1 MFNKIEK
8 TWLGLKSNVDYLA
21 SGAKKQP
28 FTVLF
33 LGSVFGFFIGTLSSV
48 GVHLIKDSAME
59 NSGEKFEDVVTTRDD
74 GHLYRLPDDCDMD
87 YTYYLIGRDKGGK
100 LALSAGGSSSMVNV
114 LSADEQKDQREDM
127 QNCLGHLADWAK
139 NDNFKFADDFHYLS
153 NITYSSP
160 VVINDIVDEK
170 QYLRID
176 IIDGVPSGDAA
187 NWRMDKI
194 VKDKDAY
201 NEDGDNKSLYLR
213 EFSSAVVG
221 FVDYLQAPQKQEIY
235 YQGEQI
241 KNADQYP
248 VYDYNGLSFAK
259 VMKIYG
265 GATLLSMFMLA
276 GPMGNRSGTGY
287 REREDKRRARINEI
301 NQMSGRSKPLM

>member
-21 SGAKKQP
+21 SGVKKQP
-28 FTVLF
+28 FTVLIM
-33 LGSVFGFFIGTLSSV
+33 GSVFGFFIGTLSNI

-74 GHLYRLPDDCDMD
+74 GRLYRFPDDCDMD
-87 YTYYLIGRDKGGK
+87 YSYYLIGRDKSGK

-114 LSADEQKDQREDM
+114 LSADKQEDQRKDM
-127 QNCLGHLADWAK
+127 QSCMLHLVDWANNK
-139 NDNFKFADDFHYLS
+139 NFKFADDFYYLS

-176 IIDGVPSGDAA
+176 IMDGVPSGDAA

-194 VKDKDAY
+194 VKDDDAY
-201 NEDGDNKSLYLR
+201 NEDGDNTSLYLKA
-213 EFSSAVVG
+213 FSDAVVG
-221 FVDYLQAPQKQEIY
+221 VADYLRAPHKQELY

-248 VYDYNGLSFAK
+248 VYDYDGLSFSKA
-259 VMKIYG
+259 MKIYG
-265 GATLLSMFMLA
+265 GATLLAMFMLA